1 MLSLFTETLWS
12 CVKQTDSSCGEQLSE
27 GCEEVVCR
35 ILVVVCLLAVCL

>member
-1 MLSLFTETLWS
+1 MLNLFTKTLWS
-12 CVKQTDSSCGEQLSE
+12 CVKQTDSSCGEQPSE